1 MPVFLCSIQSCST
14 MKKTL
19 FAISALLLG
28 SATLT
33 LAQDHRHV
41 KVNPTNPNDTEYW
54 EPSIPVVTPGAIP
67 SDAIVLFDGKNL
79 DNWESAKDG
88 SPAAWKVADGKMT
101 VVGGKGNISTKEKF
115 SNYQLHIEWQSPI
128 EPETLKSQGKG
139 NSGVFMQGMYEVQ
152 VMNSYQNPTYRNGQ
166 AGAIYKQTPPLVNAT
181 SKMGDWN
188 TYDIIYT
195 APVFTT
201 NGGIET
207 PAYVTVIHNGIVV
220 QNHTKIQGTTEY
232 IGQPLNPVHG
242 PGPISLQ
249 DHGNAVSFRNIWLRK
264 M

>member
-1 MPVFLCSIQSCST
+1 
-14 MKKTL
+14 MKKL
-19 FAISALLLG
+19 LSILAISIF
-28 SATLT
+28 TLAFKVN
-33 LAQDHRHV
+33 AQDHRHAV
-41 KVNPTNPNDTEYW
+41 VNPTNPEITEYW
-54 EPSIPVVTPGAIP
+54 DPEVKVITPGTIP
-67 SDAIVLFDGKNL
+67 SDAIILFDGKDL
-79 DNWESAKDG
+79 SNWESAKDG

-115 SNYQLHIEWQSPI
+115 TNYQLHIEWQSPI

-166 AGAIYKQTPPLVNAT
+166 AGAIYKQSPPLVNAS

-195 APVFTT
+195 APIFTT

-207 PAYVTVIHNGIVV
+207 VI
-220 QNHTKIQGTTEY
+220 
-232 IGQPLNPVHG
+232 
-242 PGPISLQ
+242 
-249 DHGNAVSFRNIWLRK
+249 NIIK
-264 M
+264 GEK